1 MGEDH
6 CTESKIRPASGAAYG
21 GAAPGAFRAR
31 PVPGEGAGVHA
42 PACPD
47 TRGEFPPTRIAAARP
62 VLSVDPDP
70 PDWGRPYLAGH
81 LAADPAGGA
90 GGGREVPGY
99 AARCAVGGAPA
110 RSAGRL
116 AGAAR
121 IAGRPGSPG
130 PPYGTAAVR
139 ADPVAPRPLP
149 AGGPGAGPPSPDRR
163 TGG

>member
-1 MGEDH
+1 M
-6 CTESKIRPASGAAYG
+6 
-21 GAAPGAFRAR
+21 
-31 PVPGEGAGVHA
+31 
-42 PACPD
+42 
-47 TRGEFPPTRIAAARP
+47 
-62 VLSVDPDP
+62 LSVDPDP

-81 LAADPAGGA
+81 LAADPARA
-90 GGGREVPGY
+90 QEAAEEVPGY

-130 PPYGTAAVR
+130 PPYETAAAL

-163 TGG
+163 PAG